1 MWAKRS
7 HLLQPLTALT
17 SNKVKFKWAHVEQ
30 KLFGEIKQ
38 MVTRD
43 TLLIYPYFNKKID
56 IHMDARKFQ
65 IGAVIIQDGKP
76 ISFYIHKLT
85 NLQQRYTLTEN

>member
-1 MWAKRS
+1 MLKKKAFDDIERIVTHDNLLMHTDFKKR
-7 HLLQPLTALT
+7 
-17 SNKVKFKWAHVEQ
+17 F
-30 KLFGEIKQ
+30 
-38 MVTRD
+38 
-43 TLLIYPYFNKKID
+43 D

-85 NLQQRYTLTEN
+85 NLQKRYTLTEN